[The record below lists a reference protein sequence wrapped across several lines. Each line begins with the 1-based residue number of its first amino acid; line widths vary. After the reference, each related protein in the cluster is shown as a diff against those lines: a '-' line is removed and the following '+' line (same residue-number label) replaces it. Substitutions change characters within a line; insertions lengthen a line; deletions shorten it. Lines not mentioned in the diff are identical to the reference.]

1 MEVERIARS
10 KDEEMERM
18 KQVVCLDSEYR
29 TPKSCCTLQ
38 VVSALGT
45 GTAQGK

>member
-1 MEVERIARS
+1 MEVEKIARV

-38 VVSALGT
+38 VMTALCT
-45 GTAQGK
+45 RTAQGK